1 MTNGKDGVIEAL
13 VEAEESVISI
23 AFIGPHLIEAMSAL
37 VSHRDFFDRVLA
49 DIWGVCLDLRVGNVD
64 SDARMLILELKKRGL
79 LEQVG
84 GMSALARIINRQPT
98 VTHYEYYCREVARYA
113 ELRRLEYAAGSLLTA
128 STDPKADPQ
137 KLLNAFTAK
146 TEGVGNSKDAGFR
159 HFKEVV
165 DHIVESKIGGS
176 EEEDAARVGFMTG
189 LPSLDALIGGFA
201 ASKLYLLGARTG
213 VGKTALA
220 ANFCMSAVAQ
230 GKCAWF
236 SSLEMK
242 NAEVTERIMSS
253 CLKMNHRRWLGRLS
267 DQELQAVREFR
278 DTVAAS
284 ARLWMTDVKESYQSI
299 RAKCRLRKSCE
310 GLDFLIVDNLQLV
323 RPFDYRSPKHERT
336 KQLTEAFKDLAKE
349 MNIAVLILCQLSVD
363 SENTKGRSGVMEEP
377 DNSSWAD
384 SKRIVDD
391 ADVAMLLHRS
401 SRESTDARLIISKQ
415 RNGPL
420 GAVPLNWAGHFQTFS
435 DANVDQLG

>member
-1 MTNGKDGVIEAL
+1 MSKVMDGVIEAR

-37 VSHRDFFDRVLA
+37 VSYRDFFDRTLA
-49 DIWGVCLDLRVGNVD
+49 NVWSVCLDLRVSNVD
-64 SDARMLILELKKRGL
+64 SDARMLLLELKKRGL
-79 LEQVG
+79 LDQIG
-84 GMSALARIINRQPT
+84 GMSALAKIINRQPT
-98 VTHYEYYCREVARYA
+98 VAHYEYYCREVARYA
-113 ELRRLEYAAGSLLTA
+113 ELRRLEDAAGSLLT
-128 STDPKADPQ
+128 SSSDPKADPQ
-137 KLLNAFTAK
+137 KLLNMFTAK

-159 HFKEVV
+159 HFKDVV
-165 DHIVESKIGGS
+165 AQVIDTKIEQAESN
-176 EEEDAARVGFMTG
+176 EEPRVGFMSG
-189 LPSLDALIGGFA
+189 FPSLDSLIGGFA
-201 ASKLYLLGARTG
+201 PSKLYLLGARTG

-220 ANFCMSAVAQ
+220 ANFCMAAVAQ
-230 GKCAWF
+230 GKFAWF

-253 CLKMNHRRWLGRLS
+253 CLKMNHRRWMGRLS
-267 DQELQAVREFR
+267 PQEMEAVKEFR

-284 ARLWMTDVKESYQSI
+284 SRLWMTDVKESYHSI

-310 GLDFLIVDNLQLV
+310 GLDFLILDNLQLV

-336 KQLTEAFKDLAKE
+336 KQLTEALKDLAKE
-349 MNIAVLILCQLSVD
+349 MNIAVLVLCQLSVD
-363 SENTKGRSGVMEEP
+363 SENSKGRSGVMEEP

-401 SRESTDARLIISKQ
+401 SRESTDAKLIISKQ

-420 GAVPLNWAGHFQTFS
+420 GAVSLNWAGHFQTFS